1 MNIREIT
8 NQLYDLSVGGYFNGE
23 KFTKTRLNSYIT
35 NMFKTGNKLVMQIAL
50 PDDWW
55 FFKIN
60 KFANNEYDYTIPD
73 TREQEQRIK
82 DIIGVWNSYNILV

>member
-50 PDDWW
+50 PDGWW

-82 DIIGVWNSYNILV
+82 DIIGV

>member
-1 MNIREIT
+1 MTKTEII

-23 KFTKTRLNSYIT
+23 KFTKTRLNTYIT
-35 NMFKTGNKLVMQIAL
+35 NMFRTGNKLIMQIAL
-50 PDDWW
+50 PDGWW

-60 KFANNEYDYTIPD
+60 KFDNNEYNYTIPD

-82 DIIGVWNSYNILV
+82 DIIGA